1 MIPHIKEFPQVE
13 VVVENQLL
21 LDEITK
27 IEGNIRATLVR
38 DLKNDD
44 ITVSYRIAEESEVGK
59 VMTRREQYVELVKN
73 NEAIAKM
80 QERLGLEL
88 V

>member
-1 MIPHIKEFPQVE
+1 ME